1 MTKQAGFSLIGAI
14 FVLVIVS
21 LLGQYL
27 LRISGIQR
35 QTTILALQTARA
47 NQAAN
52 AGIEWGSFQI
62 INNSGNCPASTTL
75 SPAITNF
82 TTTVRCSQLGSYD
95 ENGTITTFY
104 RITSQSRYGSY
115 GDVDYVSRTLEAIIH
130 GQ

>member
-1 MTKQAGFSLIGAI
+1 MNKHAGFSLIGAI

-27 LRISGIQR
+27 VKLTGAQR
-35 QTTILALQTARA
+35 QTTLLALQTARA

-62 INNSGNCPASTTL
+62 INNSGNCPASTIL

-82 TTTVRCSQLGSYD
+82 TTTVTCSQLGSYN
-95 ENGTITTFY
+95 ENGTITTIY
-104 RITSQSRYGSY
+104 RISSKSQYGSY
-115 GDVDYVSRTLEAIIH
+115 GDVDSVSRQQHAIVH
-130 GQ
+130 D

>member
-1 MTKQAGFSLIGAI
+1 MNKQRGFSLIGAI

-27 LRISGIQR
+27 VRLTGTQR
-35 QTTILALQTARA
+35 QTTILALQSARA
-47 NQAAN
+47 YQAAN

-75 SPAITNF
+75 SPTLTNF
-82 TTTVRCSQLGSYD
+82 TTTVTCLQLGSYD

-104 RITSQSRYGSY
+104 RIRSQSQYGSY
-115 GDVDYVSRTLEAIIH
+115 GDVDYVSRTLEAIVH